1 MARAR
6 GEAQLKGRVWTLLFE
21 DGSRDRLRVGGY
33 YAGHDSKEDLKQEL
47 RRQFWE
53 QEQKEVGENL
63 YDYLFPQT
71 SSASSETTMN
81 VVVKDVKAG
90 RRRKAPCNAS
100 RAPMSYLTRSAEKRA
115 KLEAAK
121 KRKTALKK
129 RKLLASQKKRK
140 VANDHELHAAG
151 IRRAVTR
158 SCSKIL

>member
-21 DGSRDRLRVGGY
+21 DGFHKLRLGGY
-33 YAGHDSKEDLKQEL
+33 YAGHDSKDNLKQEL

-53 QEQKEVGENL
+53 QEQKEVGEDL

-81 VVVKDVKAG
+81 VVKDVKAG

-100 RAPMSYLTRSAEKRA
+100 RARMSYLTRSAEKRA
-115 KLEAAK
+115 KLEVAK
-121 KRKTALKK
+121 KRKAALEK
-129 RKLLASQKKRK
+129 RKLLAAEKKRK
-140 VANDHELHAAG
+140 VANDDELHAAG

-158 SCSKIL
+158 SSSKIL